1 MKNPLIKRIPKELV
15 GDWQKYL
22 VIVVFMVLMIGF
34 VSGMSV
40 GRDSMLAAINTGK
53 ITLKLEDGS
62 FEFKNKASEDLIGA
76 IEKGDMADVREYLIN
91 KGYEEADEEVAKAVD
106 EELEKQVT
114 EGIETAVRAQCEAYG
129 ITDED
134 MIQSQ
139 IDTFMEE
146 NYEDALEEARN
157 SDEFKEAVSDA
168 YKEAHEEVVKAVDEK
183 WDETVEEYNLD
194 DPDFSPVKV
203 TVYEHFFKNEDEDFD
218 KDGVKDAAVRVF
230 KSTDEVDKAS
240 FNEGRAPEK
249 DNEIAI
255 DRMHASN
262 VGIKIGDTISVGGK
276 DFEVVGL
283 LSYINYT
290 SLHENNN
297 DLMFDAFGFNV
308 AMVTPEGFDSLR
320 TRTHYSYAYFYD
332 VKPSGKVAQADYA
345 DKFMKALITQ
355 SVVFDNDLED
365 FLPECYRQASNFAP
379 SDVEGDTAGTEIL
392 CYILIAV
399 IAFIFAIT
407 ISNTIDKEASVI
419 GTMRAS
425 GYTKG
430 ELIFHYL
437 STPVVVTLIGAAI
450 GNILGYTWF
459 KEAAVNIYFETY
471 SLPNCGVVW
480 SPVALVKTTV
490 IPLSLMFLIN
500 LFVIVRK
507 LQLSPLKF
515 LRHDLRRTKRTKA
528 RRIPAWSF
536 MNRFRL
542 RILFQNIPNYAIL
555 IFGIVFVEV
564 MLCFAFGLPDSLNHY
579 GEKAPDM
586 LFAKYQYMLAGTK
599 DDDGNEL
606 VTANEDAEKF
616 NSTSLLYEKNV
627 TSFIK
632 GRGSGGTTE
641 AVTVY
646 GIEDGSKYVAI
657 GAELND
663 GEVYI
668 SSAFKDKFG
677 FDTGDK
683 ITLSE
688 EFANKSYEFT
698 VSGIVDYEGGIAVFM
713 PNDNFISVFD
723 KKEGSFTGYFSNEE
737 ITDIDEK
744 YIATVIDKDD
754 IVKVTTQLMH
764 SMGGFMVVAQYV
776 LLVLSAA
783 LIFLLTKII
792 IERNEHSISMVKIL
806 GFKNSEISALYMIP
820 TAFIVLLFTL
830 LGFGAGYV
838 ILIYVFRAFMLQ
850 MDGWFT
856 FYMSTKSMAMS
867 IVYMLVGYAAV
878 SVIDFIRIKKIPMDE
893 ALKNVE

>member
-1 MKNPLIKRIPKELV
+1 MKNPLIKRVPKELV

-22 VIVVFMVLMIGF
+22 VIIIFMVLMIGF

-40 GRDSMLAAINTGK
+40 GRDSMLEAINTGK
-53 ITLKLEDGS
+53 VTLRLEDGS
-62 FEFKNKASEDLIGA
+62 FEFKNKASEDLIA
-76 IEKGDMADVREYLIN
+76 AVEKGDMADVREYLIS
-91 KGYEEADEEVAKAVD
+91 KGYEEADEEVAKAVE

-114 EGIETAVRAQCEAYG
+114 EGIESAVRVQCEAMG

-134 MIQSQ
+134 MIRSQ

-146 NYEDALEEARN
+146 NYETALEEARN
-157 SDEFKEAVSDA
+157 SDEFKEAVEDA
-168 YKEAHEEVVKAVDEK
+168 YREAHEEVVKAVDEK
-183 WDETVEEYNLD
+183 WDETVEEYDLD
-194 DPDFSPVKV
+194 DPDFAPVKV

-218 KDGVKDAAVRVF
+218 KDGVRDATVRVF
-230 KSTDEVDKAS
+230 SSTDEVDRAS
-240 FNEGRAPEK
+240 FNEGRAPENEK
-249 DNEIAI
+249 EIAI

-262 VGIKIGDTISVGGK
+262 VGIKVGDTIFVGGK
-276 DFEVVGL
+276 EFEVVGL

-297 DLMFDAFGFNV
+297 DLMFDAFGFDV
-308 AMVTPEGFDSLR
+308 AMVTPESFEQLR
-320 TRTHYSYAYFYD
+320 TRTHYSYAYFYE
-332 VKPSGKVAQADYA
+332 VKPADKVAQADYA
-345 DKFMKALITQ
+345 DRFLKALITQ
-355 SVVFDNDLED
+355 SVVFENYMED
-365 FLPECYRQASNFAP
+365 YLPECYRQASNFAP
-379 SDVEGDTAGTEIL
+379 SDVEGDTAGTETL

-430 ELIFHYL
+430 ELIAHYL
-437 STPVVVTLIGAAI
+437 ATPVVVTLIGAVI
-450 GNILGYTWF
+450 GNVLGYTCF
-459 KEAAVNIYFETY
+459 KESAVNIYFETY
-471 SLPNCGVVW
+471 SLPKCGVVW
-480 SPVALVKTTV
+480 SPLALVKTTV
-490 IPLSLMFLIN
+490 IPLLLMFLIN

-515 LRHDLRRTKRTKA
+515 LRHDLRRSKRTKA
-528 RRIPAWSF
+528 RRLPKWSF

-564 MLCFAFGLPDSLNHY
+564 MLCFAFGLPDSLSHY
-579 GEKAPDM
+579 GDNAPDM
-586 LFAKYQYMLAGTK
+586 LFTKYQYMLMSNK

-627 TSFIK
+627 TSFVE
-632 GRGSGGTTE
+632 GRGSGGSTE
-641 AVTVY
+641 SVTVY
-646 GIEDGSKYVAI
+646 GIVDGSQYVNVDS
-657 GAELND
+657 GLSD
-663 GEVYI
+663 GEIYI
-668 SSAFKDKFG
+668 SSAFRDKFG
-677 FDTGDK
+677 FASGDK

-688 EFANKSYEFT
+688 EFSNKSYEFT
-698 VSGIVDYEGGIAVFM
+698 VSGFVDYEGGIAVFM
-713 PNDNFISVFD
+713 PDDNFIRVFD

-744 YIATVIDKDD
+744 YFATVIDQDD
-754 IVKVTTQLMH
+754 IVKVTNQLMH
-764 SMGGFMVVAQYV
+764 SMGGFMVAAQYILMV
-776 LLVLSAA
+776 LAAA

-806 GFKNSEISALYMIP
+806 GFKNSEISSLYMIP
-820 TAFIVLLFTL
+820 TAFIVVLFTL
-830 LGFGAGYV
+830 LGFVAGYI
-838 ILIYVFRAFMLQ
+838 ILIYVFKAFMLQ

-856 FYMSTKSMAMS
+856 YYMTTKSMVMS
-867 IVYMLVGYAAV
+867 VVFMLVGYAVV
-878 SVIDFIRIKKIPMDE
+878 SVFDFIRIKKIPMDK
-893 ALKNVE
+893 ALKTVE

>member
-1 MKNPLIKRIPKELV
+1 MRNPLIKRVPKELV

-22 VIVVFMVLMIGF
+22 VIIVFMVLMIGF

-40 GRDSMLAAINTGK
+40 GRDSMLEAINTGK
-53 ITLKLEDGS
+53 VTLKLEDGS
-62 FEFKNKASEDLIGA
+62 FEFKNKASEDLIAA
-76 IEKGDMADVREYLIN
+76 IEEGDMADVREYLIN
-91 KGYEEADEEVAKAVD
+91 KGYEEADEEVAKAID

-129 ITDED
+129 ITDEE

-157 SDEFKEAVSDA
+157 SDDFKEAVDDA

-183 WDETVEEYNLD
+183 WDETVEEYDLD
-194 DPDFSPVKV
+194 DPDFAPVRV
-203 TVYEHFFKNEDEDFD
+203 TVYEHFFKNEDEDFN
-218 KDGVKDAAVRVF
+218 KDGTRDATVRVF
-230 KSTDEVDKAS
+230 KSNDEVDQAS
-240 FNEGRAPEK
+240 FNEGRAPVK

-262 VGIKIGDTISVGGK
+262 VGVKVGDTILVGGK
-276 DFEVVGL
+276 EFEVVGL

-308 AMVTPEGFDSLR
+308 AMVTPESFEAFR

-332 VKPSGKVAQADYA
+332 VKPADKVAQADFA

-355 SVVFDNDLED
+355 SVVFDNELED

-430 ELIFHYL
+430 ELIAHYL
-437 STPVVVTLIGAAI
+437 ATPVVVTLIGAVI
-450 GNILGYTWF
+450 GNVLGYTWF
-459 KEAAVNIYFETY
+459 KDAAVNIYFETY

-480 SPVALVKTTV
+480 SPLALVKTTV
-490 IPLSLMFLIN
+490 IPLLLMFLIN

-515 LRHDLRRTKRTKA
+515 LRHDLRKSKRTKA
-528 RRIPAWSF
+528 RRLPKWSF

-579 GEKAPDM
+579 GDKAPDM
-586 LFAKYQYMLAGTK
+586 LFAKYQYMLMSNK

-627 TSFIK
+627 TSLVE
-632 GRGSGGTTE
+632 GRGSGGSTE

-646 GIEDGSKYVAI
+646 GIEDGSKYIDIDA
-657 GAELND
+657 GLSD

-668 SSAFKDKFG
+668 SSAFQSKFG
-677 FDTGDK
+677 FETGDK

-688 EFANKSYEFT
+688 EFSNKSYEFT

-713 PNDNFISVFD
+713 PNENFISVFG

-744 YIATVIDKDD
+744 YFATVIDKDD

-764 SMGGFMVVAQYV
+764 SMGGFMVTAQYV
-776 LLVLSAA
+776 LLVLAAA

-806 GFKNSEISALYMIP
+806 GFKNSEISSLYMIP
-820 TAFIVLLFTL
+820 TAFIVLLFTIV
-830 LGFGAGYV
+830 GFAAGYV

-856 FYMSTKSMAMS
+856 FYMSAKSMLMS
-867 IVYMLVGYAAV
+867 VVFMLIGYAAV

>member
-40 GRDSMLAAINTGK
+40 GRDSMLEAINTGK
-53 ITLKLEDGS
+53 ITLRLEDGS

-91 KGYEEADEEVAKAVD
+91 KGYEEADEEVAKAID

-276 DFEVVGL
+276 EFEVVGL

-320 TRTHYSYAYFYD
+320 TRTHYSYAFFYD

-345 DKFMKALITQ
+345 DKFLKALITQ

-379 SDVEGDTAGTEIL
+379 SDVEGDAAGTEIL

-430 ELIFHYL
+430 ELIIHYL
-437 STPVVVTLIGAAI
+437 TTPVVVTLIGAAI

-459 KEAAVNIYFETY
+459 KEVAVNIYFETY

-627 TSFIK
+627 KSFIE

-646 GIEDGSKYVAI
+646 GIEDGSKYVVI

>member
-1 MKNPLIKRIPKELV
+1 MKNPLIKRVPKELI

-22 VIVVFMVLMIGF
+22 VIIIFMVLMIGF

-40 GRDSMLAAINTGK
+40 GRDSMLEAINTGK
-53 ITLKLEDGS
+53 VTLRLEDGS
-62 FEFKNKASEDLIGA
+62 FEFKNKASEDLIA
-76 IEKGDMADVREYLIN
+76 AVEQGDMADVREYLIS
-91 KGYEEADEEVAKAVD
+91 KGYEEADEEVAKAVE

-114 EGIETAVRAQCEAYG
+114 EGIESAVRVQCEAMG

-134 MIQSQ
+134 MIRSQ

-146 NYEDALEEARN
+146 NYETALEEARN
-157 SDEFKEAVSDA
+157 SDEFKEAVEDA
-168 YKEAHEEVVKAVDEK
+168 YREAHEEVVKAVDEK
-183 WDETVEEYNLD
+183 WDETVEEYDLD
-194 DPDFSPVKV
+194 DPDFVPVKV

-218 KDGVKDAAVRVF
+218 KDGVRDATVRVF
-230 KSTDEVDKAS
+230 SSADEVDRAS
-240 FNEGRAPEK
+240 FNEGRSPENE
-249 DNEIAI
+249 NEIAI

-262 VGIKIGDTISVGGK
+262 VGIKVGDTIFVGGK
-276 DFEVVGL
+276 EFEVVGL

-297 DLMFDAFGFNV
+297 DLMFDAFGFDV
-308 AMVTPEGFDSLR
+308 AMVTPESFEQLR

-332 VKPSGKVAQADYA
+332 EKPADKVAQADYA
-345 DKFMKALITQ
+345 DRFLKALITQ
-355 SVVFDNDLED
+355 SVVFENDMED
-365 FLPECYRQASNFAP
+365 YLPECYRQASNFAP
-379 SDVEGDTAGTEIL
+379 SDVEGDTAGTETL

-430 ELIFHYL
+430 ELIAHYL
-437 STPVVVTLIGAAI
+437 ATPVVVTLIGAVI
-450 GNILGYTWF
+450 GNVLGYTCF
-459 KEAAVNIYFETY
+459 KESAVNIYFETY
-471 SLPNCGVVW
+471 SLPKCGVVW
-480 SPVALVKTTV
+480 SPLALVKTTV
-490 IPLSLMFLIN
+490 IPLLLMFLIN

-515 LRHDLRRTKRTKA
+515 LRHDLRRSKRTKA
-528 RRIPAWSF
+528 RRLPKWSF

-564 MLCFAFGLPDSLNHY
+564 MLCFAFGLPDSLSHY
-579 GEKAPDM
+579 GDNAPDM
-586 LFAKYQYMLAGTK
+586 LFAKYQYMLMSNK

-627 TSFIK
+627 TSFVE
-632 GRGSGGTTE
+632 GRGSGGSTE
-641 AVTVY
+641 SVTVY
-646 GIEDGSKYVAI
+646 GIVDGSKYVDVDA
-657 GAELND
+657 GLSD
-663 GEVYI
+663 GEIYI
-668 SSAFKDKFG
+668 SSAFRDKFG
-677 FDTGDK
+677 FASGDK

-688 EFANKSYEFT
+688 EFSNKSYEFT
-698 VSGIVDYEGGIAVFM
+698 VSGFVDYEGGIAVFM
-713 PNDNFISVFD
+713 PDDNFIRVFD

-744 YIATVIDKDD
+744 YFATVIDQDD
-754 IVKVTTQLMH
+754 IVKVTNQLMH
-764 SMGGFMVVAQYV
+764 SMGGFMVAAQYILMV
-776 LLVLSAA
+776 LAAA

-806 GFKNSEISALYMIP
+806 GFKNSEISSLYMIP
-820 TAFIVLLFTL
+820 TAFIVVLFTL
-830 LGFGAGYV
+830 LGFVAGYI
-838 ILIYVFRAFMLQ
+838 ILIYVFKAFMLQ

-856 FYMSTKSMAMS
+856 YYMTTKSMVMS
-867 IVYMLVGYAAV
+867 VVFMLVGYAVV
-878 SVIDFIRIKKIPMDE
+878 SVFDFIRIKKIPMDK
-893 ALKNVE
+893 ALKTVE

>member
-1 MKNPLIKRIPKELV
+1 MKNPLIKRVPKELI

-22 VIVVFMVLMIGF
+22 VIIVFMVLMIGF

-40 GRDSMLAAINTGK
+40 GRDSMLEAINTGK

-62 FEFKNKASEDLIGA
+62 FEFKNKASEELIGA
-76 IEKGDMADVREYLIN
+76 VEKGGMADVREYLIN

-114 EGIETAVRAQCEAYG
+114 ENIEAAVRSQCEALG

-134 MIQSQ
+134 MIQTQ
-139 IDTFMEE
+139 IDAFMEE
-146 NYEDALEEARN
+146 NYDAALEEARD
-157 SDEFKEAVSDA
+157 SDEFKKAVEDA

-183 WDETVEEYNLD
+183 WDETVKEYDLD
-194 DPDFSPVKV
+194 DPDFAPVKV
-203 TVYEHFFKNEDEDFD
+203 TVYEHFFKNEDEDFN
-218 KDGVKDAAVRVF
+218 KDGTRDATVRVF
-230 KSTDEVDKAS
+230 SSSDEVDQAS
-240 FNEGRAPEK
+240 FNEGRAPENE
-249 DNEIAI
+249 NEIAI

-262 VGIKIGDTISVGGK
+262 VGIKAGDTIRVGGK
-276 DFEVVGL
+276 EFTVVGL

-297 DLMFDAFGFNV
+297 DLMFDAFGFDV

-332 VKPSGKVAQADYA
+332 VKPSDKTAQADYA
-345 DKFMKALITQ
+345 EKFMKALITQ
-355 SVVFDNDLED
+355 SVVFENDLED

-379 SDVEGDTAGTEIL
+379 SDVEGDTAGTETL

-430 ELIFHYL
+430 ELIAHYL
-437 STPVVVTLIGAAI
+437 ATPVVVTLIGAVI
-450 GNILGYTWF
+450 GNILGYTLF

-480 SPVALVKTTV
+480 SPMALVKTTI
-490 IPLSLMFLIN
+490 IPLLLMFLIN

-515 LRHDLRRTKRTKA
+515 LRHDLRRSKRTKA
-528 RRIPAWSF
+528 RRLPKWSF

-579 GEKAPDM
+579 GDRAPDM
-586 LFAKYQYMLAGTK
+586 LFAKYQYMLMNTK

-606 VTANEDAEKF
+606 VTANEDAERF
-616 NSTSLLYEKNV
+616 NETSLLYEKNV

-632 GRGSGGTTE
+632 GRGSGGTNE
-641 AVTVY
+641 SVAVY
-646 GIEDGSKYVAI
+646 GIEDGSKYVDIDADL
-657 GAELND
+657 ED
-663 GEVYI
+663 GKVYI
-668 SSAFKDKFG
+668 SSAFGDKFG
-677 FDTGDK
+677 FGVGDTVELK
-683 ITLSE
+683 E

-698 VSGIVDYEGGIAVFM
+698 VAGIVDYEGGIAVFM
-713 PNDNFISVFD
+713 PNDNFIRIFD

-744 YIATVIDKDD
+744 YFATVIDKDD
-754 IVKVTTQLMH
+754 IVKVTNQLMH

-806 GFKNSEISALYMIP
+806 GFKNSEISSLYMIP
-820 TAFIVLLFTL
+820 TAFIVLLFTFT
-830 LGFGAGYV
+830 GFVAGYI

-856 FYMSTKSMAMS
+856 FFMSTRSMVMS
-867 IVYMLVGYAAV
+867 IIYMLVGYAVV
-878 SVIDFIRIKKIPMDE
+878 SVFDFLRIKKIPMDE
-893 ALKNVE
+893 ALKTVE

>member
-62 FEFKNKASEDLIGA
+62 FEFKNKASEDLIEA

-91 KGYEEADEEVAKAVD
+91 KGYEEADEEVAKAID

-129 ITDED
+129 ITDEE

-157 SDEFKEAVSDA
+157 SDEFKEAVADA

-379 SDVEGDTAGTEIL
+379 SDVEGDAAGTEIL

-579 GEKAPDM
+579 GDRAPDM

-646 GIEDGSKYVAI
+646 GIEDGSKYVVI

-856 FYMSTKSMAMS
+856 FYMSTKSMVMS

>member
-91 KGYEEADEEVAKAVD
+91 KGYEEADEEVAKAID

-129 ITDED
+129 ITDEE

-157 SDEFKEAVSDA
+157 SDEFKEAVADA

>member
-1 MKNPLIKRIPKELV
+1 MKNPLIKRVPKELV

-22 VIVVFMVLMIGF
+22 VIIIFMVLMIGF

-40 GRDSMLAAINTGK
+40 GRDSMLEAINTGK
-53 ITLKLEDGS
+53 VTLRLEDGS
-62 FEFKNKASEDLIGA
+62 FEFKNKASEDLIA
-76 IEKGDMADVREYLIN
+76 AVEKGDMADVREYLIS
-91 KGYEEADEEVAKAVD
+91 KGYEEADEEVAKAVE

-114 EGIETAVRAQCEAYG
+114 EGIESAVRVQCEAMG

-134 MIQSQ
+134 MIRSQ

-146 NYEDALEEARN
+146 NYETALEEARN
-157 SDEFKEAVSDA
+157 SDEFKEAVEDA
-168 YKEAHEEVVKAVDEK
+168 YREAHEEVVKAVDEK
-183 WDETVEEYNLD
+183 WDETVEEYDLD
-194 DPDFSPVKV
+194 DPDFAPVKV

-218 KDGVKDAAVRVF
+218 KDGVRDATVRVF
-230 KSTDEVDKAS
+230 SSADEVDQAS
-240 FNEGRAPEK
+240 FNEGRAPENE
-249 DNEIAI
+249 NEIAI

-262 VGIKIGDTISVGGK
+262 VGIKVGDTIRVGGK
-276 DFEVVGL
+276 EFEVVGL

-297 DLMFDAFGFNV
+297 DLMFDAFGFDV
-308 AMVTPEGFDSLR
+308 AMVTPESFEVLR

-332 VKPSGKVAQADYA
+332 VKPADKVAQADYA
-345 DKFMKALITQ
+345 DRFLKALITQ
-355 SVVFDNDLED
+355 SVVFENDMED
-365 FLPECYRQASNFAP
+365 YLPECYRQASNFAP
-379 SDVEGDTAGTEIL
+379 SDVEGDTAGTETL

-430 ELIFHYL
+430 ELIAHYL
-437 STPVVVTLIGAAI
+437 ATPVVVTLIGAVI
-450 GNILGYTWF
+450 GNILGYTCF
-459 KEAAVNIYFETY
+459 KESAVNIYFETY
-471 SLPNCGVVW
+471 SLPKCGVVW
-480 SPVALVKTTV
+480 SPLALVKTTV
-490 IPLSLMFLIN
+490 IPLLLMFLIN

-515 LRHDLRRTKRTKA
+515 LRHDLRRSKRTKA
-528 RRIPAWSF
+528 RRLPKWSF

-564 MLCFAFGLPDSLNHY
+564 MLCFAFGLPDSLSHY
-579 GEKAPDM
+579 GDNAPDM
-586 LFAKYQYMLAGTK
+586 LFTKYQYMLMSNK

-606 VTANEDAEKF
+606 VTANEDVEKF

-627 TSFIK
+627 TSFVE
-632 GRGSGGTTE
+632 GRGSGGSTE
-641 AVTVY
+641 SVTVY
-646 GIEDGSKYVAI
+646 GIVDGSKYVSVDA
-657 GAELND
+657 GLSD
-663 GEVYI
+663 GEIYI
-668 SSAFKDKFG
+668 SSAFRDKFD
-677 FDTGDK
+677 FASGDK

-688 EFANKSYEFT
+688 EFSNKSYEFT
-698 VSGIVDYEGGIAVFM
+698 VSGFVDYEGGIAVFM
-713 PNDNFISVFD
+713 PDDNFIRVFD

-744 YIATVIDKDD
+744 YFATVIDKDD
-754 IVKVTTQLMH
+754 IVKVTNQLMH
-764 SMGGFMVVAQYV
+764 SMGGFMVAAQYILMV
-776 LLVLSAA
+776 LAAA

-806 GFKNSEISALYMIP
+806 GFKNSEISSLYMIP
-820 TAFIVLLFTL
+820 TAFIVVLFTL
-830 LGFGAGYV
+830 LGFVAGYI
-838 ILIYVFRAFMLQ
+838 ILIYVFKAFMLQ

-856 FYMSTKSMAMS
+856 YYMTTKSMVMS
-867 IVYMLVGYAAV
+867 VVFMLVGYAVV
-878 SVIDFIRIKKIPMDE
+878 SVFDFIRIKKIPMDK
-893 ALKNVE
+893 ALKTVE

>member
-91 KGYEEADEEVAKAVD
+91 KGYEEADEEVAKAID

-129 ITDED
+129 ITDEE

-157 SDEFKEAVSDA
+157 SDEFKEAVADA

-579 GEKAPDM
+579 GDRAPDM

>member
-62 FEFKNKASEDLIGA
+62 FEFKNKASEELIGA

-262 VGIKIGDTISVGGK
+262 VGIKIGDTILVGGK
-276 DFEVVGL
+276 EFEVVGL

-345 DKFMKALITQ
+345 DKFLKALITQ

-379 SDVEGDTAGTEIL
+379 SDVEGDAAGTEIL

-437 STPVVVTLIGAAI
+437 TTPVVVTLIGAAI

-459 KEAAVNIYFETY
+459 KEVAVNIYFETY

-627 TSFIK
+627 KSFIE

-646 GIEDGSKYVAI
+646 GIEDGSKYVVI

-856 FYMSTKSMAMS
+856 FYMSTKSMVMS
-867 IVYMLVGYAAV
+867 VVYMLVGYAVV
-878 SVIDFIRIKKIPMDE
+878 SIFDFIRIKKIPMDE

>member
-1 MKNPLIKRIPKELV
+1 
-15 GDWQKYL
+15 
-22 VIVVFMVLMIGF
+22 
-34 VSGMSV
+34 
-40 GRDSMLAAINTGK
+40 
-53 ITLKLEDGS
+53 
-62 FEFKNKASEDLIGA
+62 
-76 IEKGDMADVREYLIN
+76 
-91 KGYEEADEEVAKAVD
+91 
-106 EELEKQVT
+106 
-114 EGIETAVRAQCEAYG
+114 
-129 ITDED
+129 
-134 MIQSQ
+134 
-139 IDTFMEE
+139 
-146 NYEDALEEARN
+146 
-157 SDEFKEAVSDA
+157 
-168 YKEAHEEVVKAVDEK
+168 
-183 WDETVEEYNLD
+183 
-194 DPDFSPVKV
+194 
-203 TVYEHFFKNEDEDFD
+203 
-218 KDGVKDAAVRVF
+218 
-230 KSTDEVDKAS
+230 
-240 FNEGRAPEK
+240 
-249 DNEIAI
+249 
-255 DRMHASN
+255 
-262 VGIKIGDTISVGGK
+262 
-276 DFEVVGL
+276 
-283 LSYINYT
+283 
-290 SLHENNN
+290 
-297 DLMFDAFGFNV
+297 
-308 AMVTPEGFDSLR
+308 
-320 TRTHYSYAYFYD
+320 
-332 VKPSGKVAQADYA
+332 
-345 DKFMKALITQ
+345 
-355 SVVFDNDLED
+355 
-365 FLPECYRQASNFAP
+365 
-379 SDVEGDTAGTEIL
+379 
-392 CYILIAV
+392 
-399 IAFIFAIT
+399 
-407 ISNTIDKEASVI
+407 
-419 GTMRAS
+419 
-425 GYTKG
+425 
-430 ELIFHYL
+430 
-437 STPVVVTLIGAAI
+437 
-450 GNILGYTWF
+450 
-459 KEAAVNIYFETY
+459 
-471 SLPNCGVVW
+471 
-480 SPVALVKTTV
+480 
-490 IPLSLMFLIN
+490 
-500 LFVIVRK
+500 
-507 LQLSPLKF
+507 
-515 LRHDLRRTKRTKA
+515 
-528 RRIPAWSF
+528 
-536 MNRFRL
+536 
-542 RILFQNIPNYAIL
+542 
-555 IFGIVFVEV
+555 

-579 GEKAPDM
+579 GDRAPDM

-627 TSFIK
+627 KSFIK

-646 GIEDGSKYVAI
+646 GIEDGSKYVVI

-713 PNDNFISVFD
+713 PNDNFISIFD

-783 LIFLLTKII
+783 LIFILTKII

>member
-62 FEFKNKASEDLIGA
+62 FEFKNKASEELIGA

-91 KGYEEADEEVAKAVD
+91 KGYEEADEEVAKAID

-262 VGIKIGDTISVGGK
+262 VGIKIGDTILVGGK
-276 DFEVVGL
+276 EFEVVGL

-345 DKFMKALITQ
+345 DKFLKALITQ

-379 SDVEGDTAGTEIL
+379 SDVEGDAAGTEIL

-459 KEAAVNIYFETY
+459 KEVAVNIYFETY

-579 GEKAPDM
+579 GDRAPDM

-646 GIEDGSKYVAI
+646 GIEDGSKYVVI

>member
-40 GRDSMLAAINTGK
+40 GRDSMLEAINTGK

-62 FEFKNKASEDLIGA
+62 FEFKNKASEDLIEA

-91 KGYEEADEEVAKAVD
+91 KGYEEADEEVAKAID

-129 ITDED
+129 ITDEE

-157 SDEFKEAVSDA
+157 SDEFKEAVADA

-345 DKFMKALITQ
+345 DKFLKALITQ

-579 GEKAPDM
+579 GDRAPDM

>member
-40 GRDSMLAAINTGK
+40 GRDSMLEAINTGK

-76 IEKGDMADVREYLIN
+76 IENGDMADVREYLIN

-183 WDETVEEYNLD
+183 WNETVEEYNLD

-218 KDGVKDAAVRVF
+218 KDGVKDATVRVF

-262 VGIKIGDTISVGGK
+262 VGIKIGDTILVGGK
-276 DFEVVGL
+276 EFEVVGL

-332 VKPSGKVAQADYA
+332 VKPSGKVAQAEYA
-345 DKFMKALITQ
+345 DKFLKALITQ

-379 SDVEGDTAGTEIL
+379 SDVEGDAAGTEIL

-399 IAFIFAIT
+399 IAFVFAIT

-437 STPVVVTLIGAAI
+437 TTPVVVTLIGAAI

-459 KEAAVNIYFETY
+459 KEVAVNIYFETY

-515 LRHDLRRTKRTKA
+515 LRHDLRRSKRTKA
-528 RRIPAWSF
+528 RRIPNWSF

-579 GEKAPDM
+579 GDRAPDM

-627 TSFIK
+627 KSFIE

-646 GIEDGSKYVAI
+646 GIEDGSKYVVI

-764 SMGGFMVVAQYV
+764 SMGGFMVTAQYV
-776 LLVLSAA
+776 LLVLAA
-783 LIFLLTKII
+783 TLIFLLTKII

-806 GFKNSEISALYMIP
+806 GFKNSEISSLYMIP

-830 LGFGAGYV
+830 LGFAAGYV

-856 FYMSTKSMAMS
+856 FYMSAKSMLMS
-867 IVYMLVGYAAV
+867 VVFMLVGYAAV

>member
-34 VSGMSV
+34 VSGMAI
-40 GRDSMLAAINTGK
+40 GRDSMLDAVNKGK
-53 ITLKLEDGS
+53 VTLKLEDGS
-62 FEFKNKASEDLIGA
+62 FEFKNKASEDLIAA
-76 IEKGDMADVREYLIN
+76 IEEGDMADVREYLIN
-91 KGYEEADEEVAKAVD
+91 KGYEEADEEVAKAID

-129 ITDED
+129 ITDEE

-139 IDTFMEE
+139 IDAFMEE

-157 SDEFKEAVSDA
+157 SDEFKEAVEDA
-168 YKEAHEEVVKAVDEK
+168 YKEAHEEVVKAGDEK

-203 TVYEHFFKNEDEDFD
+203 TVYEHFFKNEDEDFN
-218 KDGVKDAAVRVF
+218 KDGVKDATVRVF
-230 KSTDEVDKAS
+230 KSTDEVDQAS

-262 VGIKIGDTISVGGK
+262 IGIKVGDTISVGGK
-276 DFEVVGL
+276 EFEVVGL

-290 SLHENNN
+290 SMHENNN

-308 AMVTPEGFDSLR
+308 AMVTPESFETLG
-320 TRTHYSYAYFYD
+320 TRIHYSYAYFYD

-345 DKFMKALITQ
+345 EKFMKALITQ
-355 SVVFDNDLED
+355 SVVFDNDIED

-379 SDVEGDTAGTEIL
+379 SDVDGDATGTEIL

-430 ELIFHYL
+430 ELIVHYL
-437 STPVVVTLIGAAI
+437 TTPVLVTLIGAVI

-459 KEAAVNIYFETY
+459 KDVAVSIYFETY
-471 SLPNCGVVW
+471 SLPKCGVVW
-480 SPVALVKTTV
+480 SPAALVKTTI
-490 IPLSLMFLIN
+490 IPLILMFIIN

-515 LRHDLRRTKRTKA
+515 LRHDLRRSKRTKA
-528 RRIPAWSF
+528 RRIPNWSF

-564 MLCFAFGLPDSLNHY
+564 MLCFAFGMPDSLSHY
-579 GEKAPDM
+579 GEHAPDM
-586 LFAKYQYMLAGTK
+586 LFAKYQYVLTGTK
-599 DDDGNEL
+599 DGDGNEL
-606 VTANEDAEKF
+606 ITSNEDAEKF

-627 TSFIK
+627 ESFIK
-632 GRGSGGTTE
+632 GRGSGGSTE
-641 AVTVY
+641 SVTVY
-646 GIEDGSKYVAI
+646 GIADGSKYVVIDAD
-657 GAELND
+657 LND
-663 GEVYI
+663 SEVYI
-668 SSAFKDKFG
+668 SSAFSEKFG

-764 SMGGFMVVAQYV
+764 SMGGFLVASQYV
-776 LLVLSAA
+776 LLVLAAA

-830 LGFGAGYV
+830 LGFVAGYI
-838 ILIYVFRAFMLQ
+838 ILIYVFKAFMLQ

-856 FYMSTKSMAMS
+856 FFMSTKSMVMS
-867 IVYMLVGYAAV
+867 VVYMLVGYAVV
-878 SVIDFIRIKKIPMDE
+878 SIFDFIRIKKIPMDE

>member
-1 MKNPLIKRIPKELV
+1 MKNPLIKRVPKELI

-22 VIVVFMVLMIGF
+22 VIIVFMVLMIGF

-40 GRDSMLAAINTGK
+40 GRDSMLEAVNTGK
-53 ITLKLEDGS
+53 VTLKLEDGS
-62 FEFKNKASEDLIGA
+62 FEFKNKASEDLIEA
-76 IEKGDMADVREYLIN
+76 IEKGDMADVREYLIS
-91 KGYEEADEEVAKAVD
+91 KGYEEADEEVDKAID

-114 EGIETAVRAQCEAYG
+114 ASIEEAVRTQCEAMG
-129 ITDED
+129 ITDEE

-146 NYEDALEEARN
+146 NYEDALAEARE
-157 SDEFKEAVSDA
+157 SDEFIKASEDA
-168 YKEAHEEVVKAVDEK
+168 YREAHEEVVKAVDEK
-183 WDETVEEYNLD
+183 WDETVEEYDLN
-194 DPDFSPVKV
+194 DPDFAPVGV
-203 TVYEHFFKNEDEDFD
+203 TVYEHFFKNEDEDYD
-218 KDGVKDAAVRVF
+218 KDGVKDATVRVF
-230 KSTDEVDKAS
+230 SSSDEVDMAS

-262 VGIKIGDTISVGGK
+262 VGIKVGDTILVGGRE
-276 DFEVVGL
+276 FEVVGL

-308 AMVTPEGFDSLR
+308 AMVTPESFEMLR

-332 VKPSGKVAQADYA
+332 IKPADKVAQADYA
-345 DKFMKALITQ
+345 DKFLKALITQ
-355 SVVFDNDLED
+355 SVVFDNELEGY
-365 FLPECYRQASNFAP
+365 LPECYRQASNFAP
-379 SDVEGDTAGTEIL
+379 SDVEGDTAGAEIL

-430 ELIFHYL
+430 ELIVHYL
-437 STPVVVTLIGAAI
+437 STPVAVTLIGAVI
-450 GNILGYTWF
+450 GNVLGYTLF

-480 SPVALVKTTV
+480 SPLALVKTTV
-490 IPLSLMFLIN
+490 IPLILMFLIN
-500 LFVIVRK
+500 LIVIVRK

-515 LRHDLRRTKRTKA
+515 LRHDLKKTKRTKA
-528 RRIPAWSF
+528 RRLPRWSF

-579 GEKAPDM
+579 GKSAPDM
-586 LFAKYQYMLAGTK
+586 LFAKYQYMLMSNK

-606 VTANEDAEKF
+606 VTSNEDAERF

-641 AVTVY
+641 SVTVY
-646 GIEDGSKYVAI
+646 GIEDGSKYI
-657 GAELND
+657 DIDKDLKD
-663 GEVYI
+663 GEIYI
-668 SSAFKDKFG
+668 SSAFMGKFG
-677 FDTGDK
+677 FDIGDK
-683 ITLSE
+683 ITLLE

-698 VSGIVDYEGGIAVFM
+698 VAGIVDYDGGIAVFM
-713 PNDNFISVFD
+713 PNRCFISVFD
-723 KKEGSFTGYFSNEE
+723 KKEGTFTGYFSNEE

-744 YIATVIDKDD
+744 YFATVIDKDD

-806 GFKNSEISALYMIP
+806 GFMNSEISSLYMIP
-820 TAFIVLLFTL
+820 TAFIVFLFTFT
-830 LGFGAGYV
+830 GFIAGYI
-838 ILIYVFRAFMLQ
+838 ILIYVFKAFMLQ

-856 FYMSTKSMAMS
+856 FHMEPRSMAMA
-867 IVYMLVGYAAV
+867 MLFMLIGYAVV

>member
-40 GRDSMLAAINTGK
+40 GRDSMLEAINTGK

-62 FEFKNKASEDLIGA
+62 FEFKNKASEDLIEA

-91 KGYEEADEEVAKAVD
+91 KGYEEADEEVAKAID

-129 ITDED
+129 ITDEE

-157 SDEFKEAVSDA
+157 SDEFKEAVADA

-379 SDVEGDTAGTEIL
+379 SDVEGDAAGTEIL

-579 GEKAPDM
+579 GDRAPDM

-599 DDDGNEL
+599 DEDGNEL

-646 GIEDGSKYVAI
+646 GIEDGSKYVVI

-856 FYMSTKSMAMS
+856 FYMSTKSMVMS

>member
-62 FEFKNKASEDLIGA
+62 FEFKNKASEDLIEA

-129 ITDED
+129 ITDEE

-157 SDEFKEAVSDA
+157 SDEFKEAVADA

-379 SDVEGDTAGTEIL
+379 SDVEGDAAGTEIL

-459 KEAAVNIYFETY
+459 KEVAVNIYFETY

-579 GEKAPDM
+579 GDRAPDM

>member
-62 FEFKNKASEDLIGA
+62 FEFKNKASEDLIEA

-129 ITDED
+129 ITDEE

-157 SDEFKEAVSDA
+157 SDEFKEAVADA

-379 SDVEGDTAGTEIL
+379 SDVEGDAAGTEIL

-579 GEKAPDM
+579 GDRAPDM

-646 GIEDGSKYVAI
+646 GIEDGSKYVVI

-792 IERNEHSISMVKIL
+792 IESNEHSISMVKIL

-856 FYMSTKSMAMS
+856 FYMSTKSMVMS

>member
-62 FEFKNKASEDLIGA
+62 FEFKNKASEDLIEA

-129 ITDED
+129 ITDEE

-157 SDEFKEAVSDA
+157 SDDFKEAVADA

-379 SDVEGDTAGTEIL
+379 SDVEGDAAGTEIL

-437 STPVVVTLIGAAI
+437 STRVVVTLVGAAI
-450 GNILGYTWF
+450 GNSLGYTWF
-459 KEAAVNIYFETY
+459 KEVAVNIYFETY

-579 GEKAPDM
+579 GDRAPDM

-646 GIEDGSKYVAI
+646 GIEDGSKYVVI

>member
-40 GRDSMLAAINTGK
+40 GRDSMLEAINTGK

-62 FEFKNKASEDLIGA
+62 FEFKNKASEELIGA

-91 KGYEEADEEVAKAVD
+91 KGYEEADEEVAKAID

-276 DFEVVGL
+276 EFEVVGL

-345 DKFMKALITQ
+345 DKFLKALITQ

-379 SDVEGDTAGTEIL
+379 SDVEGDAAGTEIL

-437 STPVVVTLIGAAI
+437 TTPVVVTLIGAAI

-459 KEAAVNIYFETY
+459 KEVAVNIYFETY

-627 TSFIK
+627 KSFIE

-646 GIEDGSKYVAI
+646 GIEDGSKYVVI

-830 LGFGAGYV
+830 LGFGAGYF

>member
-1 MKNPLIKRIPKELV
+1 MNNPLIKRIPKELV

-40 GRDSMLAAINTGK
+40 GRDSMLEAINTGK

-114 EGIETAVRAQCEAYG
+114 EGIETSVRAQCEAYG

-157 SDEFKEAVSDA
+157 SDEFKEAVADA

-218 KDGVKDAAVRVF
+218 KDGVKDATVRVF

-276 DFEVVGL
+276 EFEVVGL

-345 DKFMKALITQ
+345 DKFLKALITQ

-379 SDVEGDTAGTEIL
+379 SDVEGDAAGTEIL

-437 STPVVVTLIGAAI
+437 TTPVVVTLIGAAI

-490 IPLSLMFLIN
+490 IPLLLMFLIN

-627 TSFIK
+627 KSFIE

-646 GIEDGSKYVAI
+646 GIEDGSKYVVI

-776 LLVLSAA
+776 LLVLAAA

>member
-1 MKNPLIKRIPKELV
+1 MKNPLIKRVPKELI

-22 VIVVFMVLMIGF
+22 VIIIFMVLMIGF

-40 GRDSMLAAINTGK
+40 GRDSMLEAINTGK
-53 ITLKLEDGS
+53 VTLRLEDGS
-62 FEFKNKASEDLIGA
+62 FEFKNKASEDLIA
-76 IEKGDMADVREYLIN
+76 AVEQGDMADVREYLIS
-91 KGYEEADEEVAKAVD
+91 KGYEEADEEVAKAVE

-114 EGIETAVRAQCEAYG
+114 EGIESAVRVQCEAMG

-134 MIQSQ
+134 MIRSQ

-146 NYEDALEEARN
+146 NYETALEEARN
-157 SDEFKEAVSDA
+157 SDEFKEAVEDA
-168 YKEAHEEVVKAVDEK
+168 YREAHEEVVKAVDEK
-183 WDETVEEYNLD
+183 WDETVEEYDLD
-194 DPDFSPVKV
+194 DPDFVPVKV

-218 KDGVKDAAVRVF
+218 KDGVRDATVRVF
-230 KSTDEVDKAS
+230 SSADEVDRAS
-240 FNEGRAPEK
+240 FNEGRSPENE
-249 DNEIAI
+249 NEIAI

-262 VGIKIGDTISVGGK
+262 VGIKVGDTIFVGGK
-276 DFEVVGL
+276 EFEVVGL

-297 DLMFDAFGFNV
+297 DLMFDAFGFDV
-308 AMVTPEGFDSLR
+308 AMVTPESFEQLR

-332 VKPSGKVAQADYA
+332 VKPADKVAQADYA
-345 DKFMKALITQ
+345 DRFLKALITQ
-355 SVVFDNDLED
+355 SVVFENDMED
-365 FLPECYRQASNFAP
+365 YLPECYRQASNFAP
-379 SDVEGDTAGTEIL
+379 SDVEGDTAGTETL

-430 ELIFHYL
+430 ELIAHYL
-437 STPVVVTLIGAAI
+437 ATPVVVTLIGAVI
-450 GNILGYTWF
+450 GNVLGYTCF
-459 KEAAVNIYFETY
+459 KESAVNIYFETY
-471 SLPNCGVVW
+471 SLPKCGVVW
-480 SPVALVKTTV
+480 SPLALVKTTV
-490 IPLSLMFLIN
+490 IPLLLMFLIN

-515 LRHDLRRTKRTKA
+515 LRHDLRRSKRTKA
-528 RRIPAWSF
+528 RRLPKWSF

-564 MLCFAFGLPDSLNHY
+564 MLCFAFGLPDSLSHY
-579 GEKAPDM
+579 GDNAPDM
-586 LFAKYQYMLAGTK
+586 LFAKYQYMLMSNK

-627 TSFIK
+627 TSFVE
-632 GRGSGGTTE
+632 GRGSGGSTE
-641 AVTVY
+641 SVTVY
-646 GIEDGSKYVAI
+646 GIVDGSKYVDVDA
-657 GAELND
+657 GLSD
-663 GEVYI
+663 GEIYI
-668 SSAFKDKFG
+668 SSAFRDKFG
-677 FDTGDK
+677 FASGDK

-688 EFANKSYEFT
+688 EFSNKSYEFT
-698 VSGIVDYEGGIAVFM
+698 VSGFVDYEGGIAVFM
-713 PNDNFISVFD
+713 PDDNFIRVFD

-744 YIATVIDKDD
+744 YFATVIDQDD
-754 IVKVTTQLMH
+754 IVKVTNQLMH
-764 SMGGFMVVAQYV
+764 SMGGFMVAAQYILMV
-776 LLVLSAA
+776 LAAA

-806 GFKNSEISALYMIP
+806 GFKNSEISSLYMIP
-820 TAFIVLLFTL
+820 TAFIVVLFTL
-830 LGFGAGYV
+830 LGFVAGYI
-838 ILIYVFRAFMLQ
+838 ILIYVFKAFMLQ

-856 FYMSTKSMAMS
+856 YYMTTKSMVMS
-867 IVYMLVGYAAV
+867 VVFMLVGYAVV
-878 SVIDFIRIKKIPMDE
+878 SVFDFIRIKKIPMDK
-893 ALKNVE
+893 ALKTVE

>member
-62 FEFKNKASEDLIGA
+62 FEFKNKASEDLIEA

-91 KGYEEADEEVAKAVD
+91 KGYEEADEEVAKAID

-157 SDEFKEAVSDA
+157 SDEFKEAVADA

-379 SDVEGDTAGTEIL
+379 SDVEGDAAGTEIL

-459 KEAAVNIYFETY
+459 KEVAVNIYFETY

-579 GEKAPDM
+579 GDRAPDM

-856 FYMSTKSMAMS
+856 FYMSAKSMLMS
-867 IVYMLVGYAAV
+867 VVFMLIGYAAV

>member
-1 MKNPLIKRIPKELV
+1 MKNPLIKRVPKELV

-22 VIVVFMVLMIGF
+22 VIIVFMVLMIGF

-40 GRDSMLAAINTGK
+40 GRDSMLEAINTGK
-53 ITLKLEDGS
+53 VTLKLEDGS
-62 FEFKNKASEDLIGA
+62 FEFKNKASEDLIEA
-76 IEKGDMADVREYLIN
+76 IEKGDMADVREYLIS
-91 KGYEEADEEVAKAVD
+91 KGYEEADEEVAKAID
-106 EELEKQVT
+106 EELEKQIT
-114 EGIETAVRAQCEAYG
+114 ESIEEAVRAQCEAMG
-129 ITDED
+129 ITDEE

-146 NYEDALEEARN
+146 NYEDALKEARE
-157 SDEFKEAVSDA
+157 SDEFKEASEEA
-168 YKEAHEEVVKAVDEK
+168 YSKAHEEVIKAVDEK
-183 WDETVEEYNLD
+183 WDDTVKEYDLD
-194 DPDFSPVKV
+194 DPDFAPVEV
-203 TVYEHFFKNEDEDFD
+203 TVYEHFFKNEDEDYD
-218 KDGVKDAAVRVF
+218 KDGVRDATIRVF
-230 KSTDEVDKAS
+230 SSSDEVDRAS

-262 VGIKIGDTISVGGK
+262 VGIKVGDTIFVGGRE
-276 DFEVVGL
+276 FEVVGL

-297 DLMFDAFGFNV
+297 DLMFDAFGFDV
-308 AMVTPEGFDSLR
+308 AMVTPESFEMLR

-332 VKPSGKVAQADYA
+332 VKPADKVAQADYA
-345 DKFMKALITQ
+345 EKFMKALITQ
-355 SVVFDNDLED
+355 SVVFDNELED

-379 SDVEGDTAGTEIL
+379 SDVEGDTAGTETL

-430 ELIFHYL
+430 ELIVHYL
-437 STPVVVTLIGAAI
+437 STPVVVTLIGALI
-450 GNILGYTWF
+450 GNVLGYTLF
-459 KEAAVNIYFETY
+459 KDAAVNIYFETY

-480 SPVALVKTTV
+480 SPLALVKTTI
-490 IPLSLMFLIN
+490 IPLILMFFIN
-500 LFVIVRK
+500 LIVIVRK

-515 LRHDLRRTKRTKA
+515 LRHDLRKTKRTKA
-528 RRIPAWSF
+528 RRLPKWSF

-579 GEKAPDM
+579 GDSAPDM
-586 LFAKYQYMLAGTK
+586 LFAKYQYMLMSNK

-606 VTANEDAEKF
+606 VTSNEDAERF

-632 GRGSGGTTE
+632 GRGSGGATE

-646 GIEDGSKYVAI
+646 GIEEGSKYI
-657 GAELND
+657 IIDEDLKD

-668 SSAFKDKFG
+668 SSAFKGKFG
-677 FDTGDK
+677 YDVGDK
-683 ITLSE
+683 ITLKE

-698 VSGIVDYEGGIAVFM
+698 VAGIIDYDGGIAVFM
-713 PNDNFISVFD
+713 PNSSFISVFD

-744 YIATVIDKDD
+744 YFATVIDKDD
-754 IVKVTTQLMH
+754 IAKVTVQLMH
-764 SMGGFMVVAQYV
+764 SMGGFMVIAQYV
-776 LLVLSAA
+776 LMVLAAA

-806 GFKNSEISALYMIP
+806 GFKNSEISSLYMIP
-820 TAFIVLLFTL
+820 TAFIVFLFTFI
-830 LGFGAGYV
+830 GFVAGYV
-838 ILIYVFRAFMLQ
+838 ILIYVFRAFLMQ

-856 FYMSTKSMAMS
+856 FYMEPKSMAMS
-867 IVYMLVGYAAV
+867 MIFMLVGYAVV
-878 SVIDFIRIKKIPMDE
+878 SIIDFIRIKKIPMDE